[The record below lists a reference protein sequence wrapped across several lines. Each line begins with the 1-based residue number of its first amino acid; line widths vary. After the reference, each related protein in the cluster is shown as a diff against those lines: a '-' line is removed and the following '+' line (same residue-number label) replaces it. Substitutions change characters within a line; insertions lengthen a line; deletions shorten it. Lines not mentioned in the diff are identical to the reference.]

1 MQPNRLPTNFGDPTS
16 VLHTTFSGAYFPGV
30 PKASWNGGALRFGAT
45 MQYLLTETDGLLL
58 CGGFQ
63 YDSVTVSEKDRSYA
77 YQWKTAL
84 ELVVLVGDL

>member
-1 MQPNRLPTNFGDPTS
+1 MILRLCYILATFG
-16 VLHTTFSGAYFPGV
+16 GAYFPGV

-45 MQYLLTETDGLLL
+45 MQYLLTETETDGLLL

-63 YDSVTVSEKDRSYA
+63 YDSVTVSEKDRSTYA

>member
-1 MQPNRLPTNFGDPTS
+1 MFLF
-16 VLHTTFSGAYFPGV
+16 
-30 PKASWNGGALRFGAT
+30 
-45 MQYLLTETDGLLL
+45 TETDGLLL

-63 YDSVTVSEKDRSYA
+63 YDGVTVSEKDRSTYA